1 MSAKRQIR
9 HLFSRMWR
17 LPLVSVLDADTTF
30 FSAFRSRAGVSF
42 KGGLLSSPFD
52 SMAQAMEVHS
62 LRWIMSFPAL
72 SWIARPSSR
81 RAALLPSQKRVT
93 SVAFLLRLV
102 WRVSTPGPKGKGAG
116 VQNAGMRAR
125 AGGVGFRVASVFPCQ
140 CRPNIQEVGCG
151 FFPVLGGSDLSA
163 SGLSMV
169 APCLLRR
176 FCKGGLAQ
184 VLATRTCLDE
194 AE

>member
-116 VQNAGMRAR
+116 VQNAGMRAPVGRRLR
-125 AGGVGFRVASVFPCQ
+125 ARWRRWVSGCVSVPLSVPPQHSGGWVRLFSRS
-140 CRPNIQEVGCG
+140 
-151 FFPVLGGSDLSA
+151 
-163 SGLSMV
+163 
-169 APCLLRR
+169 RR
-176 FCKGGLAQ
+176 F
-184 VLATRTCLDE
+184 
-194 AE
+194 